1 MRKIK
6 FYLKR
11 KLSFLSINFLL
22 IFLVNSLEANT
33 QKYQTQFEEI
43 ALEIWNYAELGY
55 KEYKSSEL
63 LQKSLEKEGFLIR
76 K

>member
-22 IFLVNSLEANT
+22 IFLVNPLEANT

-63 LQKSLEKEGFLIR
+63 LQKSLEKE
-76 K
+76 